1 MIDIREYLS
10 STTSEPKRVLKVV
23 VAISILLLITWLV
36 MVSRM
41 DINGGVPDSD
51 PAVMS
56 RVDSLRTSMLPADS
70 SQAAAQQRTEG
81 SPGVFLNAFTTFIIL
96 MAILT
101 GVWLWIRKS
110 PAVNSRSSY
119 PEIRSQMLGQ
129 GAQLKVLQMHDEIWV
144 LGVTTGSVQL
154 LRSYSVEE
162 WQKKGGELPSEKRLS
177 DRFMAAARVGGEG
190 SARSSTGS
198 TGSAGSR
205 SGADRTFRNLFDS
218 FKGSK

>member
-96 MAILT
+96 MAILA
-101 GVWLWIRKS
+101 GVWLWIRKRDRKS
-110 PAVNSRSSY
+110 TRLNSSHVAISYAV
-119 PEIRSQMLGQ
+119 
-129 GAQLKVLQMHDEIWV
+129 
-144 LGVTTGSVQL
+144 
-154 LRSYSVEE
+154 
-162 WQKKGGELPSEKRLS
+162 
-177 DRFMAAARVGGEG
+177 F
-190 SARSSTGS
+190 
-198 TGSAGSR
+198 
-205 SGADRTFRNLFDS
+205 
-218 FKGSK
+218 